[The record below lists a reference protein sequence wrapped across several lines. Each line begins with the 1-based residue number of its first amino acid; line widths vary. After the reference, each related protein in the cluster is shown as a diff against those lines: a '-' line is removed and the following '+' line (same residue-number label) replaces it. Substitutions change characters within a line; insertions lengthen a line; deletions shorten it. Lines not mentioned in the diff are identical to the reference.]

1 MKIDCSNQVSEMAKE
16 EVSIHEIAFLLGEE
30 DEAVMSKMR
39 GTSEWSYNEVITI
52 RDALFPEYELGYL
65 FKEKKRQDA

>member
-1 MKIDCSNQVSEMAKE
+1 MKIDCSNLVSEMAKK

-39 GTSEWSYNEVITI
+39 GTPEGSYKEVTTT
-52 RDALFPEYELGYL
+52 RGAMSPKYDLGYL

>member
-1 MKIDCSNQVSEMAKE
+1 MKIDCSNLVSEMAKK

-39 GTSEWSYNEVITI
+39 GTSEWS
-52 RDALFPEYELGYL
+52 
-65 FKEKKRQDA
+65 